1 MAVYVLKVVHVLF
14 VWLHVPTQYQEW
26 LYLLLFIDNLIF
38 KIRLFNIYFLICQPY
53 VVLALCPTHK
63 ICAEYPNDECE
74 LIQPD
79 HPNEIKPA
87 WDLVKSNVSIFFSK
101 GK

>member
-1 MAVYVLKVVHVLF
+1 M
-14 VWLHVPTQYQEW
+14 
-26 LYLLLFIDNLIF
+26 
-38 KIRLFNIYFLICQPY
+38 ICQPY